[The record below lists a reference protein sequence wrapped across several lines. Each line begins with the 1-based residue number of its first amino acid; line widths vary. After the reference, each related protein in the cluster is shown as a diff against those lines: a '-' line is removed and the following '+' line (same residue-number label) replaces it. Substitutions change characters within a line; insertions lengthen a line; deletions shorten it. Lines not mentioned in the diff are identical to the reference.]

1 MLERLG
7 GCFLAFYFFVSG
19 SLTGPGDVLAA
30 ETPSEAKIE
39 LASLTPGTDPVDAM
53 ADLPRVLSDEDAAR
67 YRDIFSL
74 QEDGD
79 WKAADALIAALDNR
93 VLMGHVLAQRYL
105 HPTKYRSAYR
115 ELKDWMA
122 HYADHP
128 DAPRIHKLAVSRRP
142 ANAQPPKPP
151 VGVGSGPNARSVGA
165 PPAEARPPRKAM
177 SAAERRKVAALERQI
192 RGSLKGGWT
201 LAAKRLIESDE
212 VRKRFDAF
220 EYDRAQAALANRYF
234 VDGRT
239 EWAHAWASRAAARS
253 GRYLP
258 DAHWIA
264 GLAAWRLGRL
274 DKAAHHFQAAAQ
286 SPNSSDWMVSAGAFW
301 AARAHL
307 VNRNPA
313 EVNRLLAKAAVYPRT
328 FYGLLARRILG
339 MPTAFRWTVPPLE
352 EAALEA
358 VAATPAGQRALA
370 LIEVGEEERAE
381 QDLRLLVSR
390 NGSETARGVMALASR
405 TGMPALAVRLN
416 LALFPGGGGFDGA
429 AFPIPRWT
437 PESGFRVDRALVY
450 ALIRQESLFNP
461 KATSWAGARGLMQL
475 MPGTA
480 SFVAGDRHLRGS
492 KRHHLYDP
500 DLNLELGQSYI
511 EILLNER
518 HVGSDLF
525 NLAAAWNG
533 GPGNLG
539 KWQRRNGDLDDPLLF
554 IESIP
559 SAETRNFIERVLAN
573 LWIYRDRL
581 GQPNPSLDAL
591 ASGERPLYVPLD
603 PQPLEV
609 AQNGEDNR

>member
-1 MLERLG
+1 M
-7 GCFLAFYFFVSG
+7 
-19 SLTGPGDVLAA
+19 
-30 ETPSEAKIE
+30 
-39 LASLTPGTDPVDAM
+39 ASLTPGAGRFDAM
-53 ADLPRVLSDEDAAR
+53 AELPRILSDDDASR
-67 YRDIFSL
+67 YRDIFTL
-74 QEDGD
+74 QHAGN
-79 WKAADALIAALDNR
+79 WQAADGLIKVLDDR
-93 VLMGHVLAQRYL
+93 VLMGHVMAQRYL
-105 HPTKYRSAYR
+105 HPTKYRSAYQ
-115 ELKDWMA
+115 ELKEWMA

-128 DAPRIHKLAVSRRP
+128 DASRIYKLALSRRP
-142 ANAQPPKPP
+142 ANATRPTPP
-151 VGVGSGPNARSVGA
+151 VGAGNGLNARPVDT
-165 PPAEARPPRKAM
+165 PTEARPPRKAR
-177 SAAERRKVAALERQI
+177 SAAERQKVASLQRQI
-192 RGSLKGGWT
+192 RASLKGGWT
-201 LAAKRLIESDE
+201 LAAKRLITSNG
-212 VRKRFDAF
+212 VKKRFDAF
-220 EYDRAQAALANRYF
+220 EYDSAQAALGNRYF

-239 EWAHAWASRAAARS
+239 EWAYAWASRAAARS

-264 GLAAWRLGRL
+264 GLAAWRLGKL
-274 DKAAHHFQAAAQ
+274 DKASHHFQAVAE
-286 SPNSSDWMVSAGAFW
+286 SPNSSEWMISAGAFW

-313 EVNRLLAKAAVYPRT
+313 EVNRLLGKAAVYPRT

-339 MPTAFRWTVPPLE
+339 MPTAFRWTTPPLE
-352 EAALEA
+352 EAAIEA
-358 VAATPAGQRALA
+358 VAATPAGRRALA

-390 NGSETARGVMALASR
+390 SGAELARGVMALASR
-405 TGMPALAVRLN
+405 AGMPALAVRLN

-437 PESGFRVDRALVY
+437 PENGFRVDRALVY
-450 ALIRQESLFNP
+450 ALIRQESLFDP

-480 SFVAGDRHLRGS
+480 SFVAGDRRLRGS
-492 KRHHLYDP
+492 RRHQLYEP
-500 DLNLELGQSYI
+500 DFNLELGQSYI

-539 KWQRRNGDLDDPLLF
+539 KWQRRNGDFDDPLLF

-559 SAETRNFIERVLAN
+559 SPETRNFIERVLAN

-591 ASGERPLYVPLD
+591 AAGERPVYVPLD
-603 PQPLEV
+603 PQTLEV